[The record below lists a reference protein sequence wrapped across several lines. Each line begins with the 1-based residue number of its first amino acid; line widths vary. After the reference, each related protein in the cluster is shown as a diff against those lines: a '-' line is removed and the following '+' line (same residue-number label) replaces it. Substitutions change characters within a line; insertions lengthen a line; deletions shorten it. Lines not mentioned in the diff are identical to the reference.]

1 MITAPSVAA
10 AALARRET
18 TRSASPPA
26 PVAGDRT
33 AVLLAEYTALKA
45 EQSARIGARDNLVY
59 ATLTAVAAAVAAVV
73 VGAVQADLPVLLLAL
88 PPVCVVLGWTR
99 LANDHKVTTVGR
111 YLGDVL
117 AGDLAA
123 AADGPVL
130 GWETGHH
137 LARERRLRNW
147 CQLVV
152 DLVTFVG
159 PAIAALAAWAVLA
172 PSWPGAILVAAGV
185 ALSAA
190 LAWQITLHADM
201 DDDLEHDLGDVDLH
215 GMDLHGTADLDDAGV
230 DDGKAVR

>member
-1 MITAPSVAA
+1 MITAPSAAA

-18 TRSASPPA
+18 AQAASPTG
-26 PVAGDRT
+26 PVAGDRI

-59 ATLTAVAAAVAAVV
+59 ATLTAVAAVV

-88 PPVCVVLGWTR
+88 PLVCVVLGWTR

-130 GWETGHH
+130 GWETRHRQ
-137 LARERRLRNW
+137 ARGRRVRKW
-147 CQLVV
+147 CQLIV

-185 ALSAA
+185 LLSAA
-190 LAWQITLHADM
+190 LAWQITLHADL
-201 DDDLEHDLGDVDLH
+201 DDDLDDE
-215 GMDLHGTADLDDAGV
+215 LDDAGV
-230 DDGKAVR
+230 DGGETCQVAGPPLDQSPETAGPA